1 MIDSGYNVQIN
12 NENRK
17 NLAADLRSVS
27 SSSVQKRPVSSEQL
41 LFTKKKMLA
50 QYSDP
55 QLGMRRLKEYLR
67 ANNCDNEEGFA
78 NIVQAAK
85 GNCYFNSKLDQKQF
99 MKGI

>member
-1 MIDSGYNVQIN
+1 
-12 NENRK
+12 
-17 NLAADLRSVS
+17 
-27 SSSVQKRPVSSEQL
+27 
-41 LFTKKKMLA
+41 
-50 QYSDP
+50 
-55 QLGMRRLKEYLR
+55 MRRLKEYLR